1 VILSYNAIHDM
12 FHISHQ
18 QSPAINSCNF
28 NIIHYH
34 CFGLSILPATSTVAL
49 QCLLLYL
56 RWLSGMVY
64 GPQYILRQ
72 QCDKLTLNLSWSNY
86 TINNTKEP
94 TD

>member
-1 VILSYNAIHDM
+1 
-12 FHISHQ
+12 
-18 QSPAINSCNF
+18 
-28 NIIHYH
+28 
-34 CFGLSILPATSTVAL
+34 
-49 QCLLLYL
+49 
-56 RWLSGMVY
+56 MVY